1 MPLEL
6 VPQTVYIHAV
16 KLLSYSFALCFAGGG
31 GGIVSKG
38 KCEHLQYPA
47 YGPQNQ
53 KSIISTKIS
62 LLRTK
67 PHEQETQI

>member
-31 GGIVSKG
+31 GGGIVSKG
-38 KCEHLQYPA
+38 KCEHLHPTFE
-47 YGPQNQ
+47 NILHMDH
-53 KSIISTKIS
+53 KTKRV
-62 LLRTK
+62 LYQ
-67 PHEQETQI
+67 QEYLY